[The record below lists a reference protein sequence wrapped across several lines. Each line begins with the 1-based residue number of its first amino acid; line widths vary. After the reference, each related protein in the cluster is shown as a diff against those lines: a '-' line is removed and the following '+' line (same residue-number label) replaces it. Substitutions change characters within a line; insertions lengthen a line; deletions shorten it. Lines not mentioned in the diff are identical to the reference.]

1 MEEEKTDMDMI
12 SELPEAKI
20 VTIMSLLTMEDATRF
35 NLASKKFFSALKIST
50 PILDFDFS
58 SFKKNSRKFCNQKSF
73 LDFVDKSLE
82 FLSNS
87 NDTNC
92 CCCCFERLSFS
103 GPISNILVSKICQ
116 FSLHNK
122 IKELDLD
129 GNFSS
134 CTLPKALF
142 SSQHLT
148 RLKIYGFDLGLGGDR
163 SSLVLDC
170 PLVEDINLSCCWGLK
185 SITLCEIKHSVFV
198 TDEWFQDH
206 VSGLNLLETLKLDY
220 CPRLKNICISSD
232 HNNLKTLVLDNC
244 GELESINI
252 TVPKLE
258 YLEFD
263 LEDCALNISSSSKY
277 LKNLIMRSAHLT
289 SLKLLECYNL
299 SKLEIE
305 VPNIVAFTYSG
316 DLPSSPPLHNKAA
329 VKEENVSCCASPHIK
344 CWRHFFV
351 EVEMDNFDDSYER
364 SSLQH
369 LLVQNAKG
377 LTITNTICNT

>member
-1 MEEEKTDMDMI
+1 MDLI

-35 NLASKKFFSALKIST
+35 SLASKKFFSALKIST
-50 PILDFDFS
+50 PILDFNFL
-58 SFKKNSRKFCNQKSF
+58 SFKKNSRKFGNQKSF

-103 GPISNILVSKICQ
+103 GPIISNILVSKIVQ

-122 IKELDLD
+122 IKELDLN

-148 RLKIYGFDLGLGGDR
+148 RLKIYGFDLGLEGD
-163 SSLVLDC
+163 
-170 PLVEDINLSCCWGLK
+170 GK
-185 SITLCEIKHSVFV
+185 IKKSVFV

-220 CPRLKNICISSD
+220 HPRLKNICISSD
-232 HNNLKTLVLDNC
+232 HNNLKALVLDNC

-252 TVPKLE
+252 TAPKLE
-258 YLEFD
+258 SLEFD
-263 LEDCALNISSSSKY
+263 LEDCALNISCSSKY
-277 LKNLIMRSAHLT
+277 LKNLILRSARVTDKWIGDNISRFRYLEHLE
-289 SLKLLECYNL
+289 LE
-299 SKLEIE
+299 S
-305 VPNIVAFTYSG
+305 
-316 DLPSSPPLHNKAA
+316 
-329 VKEENVSCCASPHIK
+329 
-344 CWRHFFV
+344 
-351 EVEMDNFDDSYER
+351 
-364 SSLQH
+364 
-369 LLVQNAKG
+369 
-377 LTITNTICNT
+377 